1 MVQVFGGT
9 ELFYFERKIYYID
22 LYEKEERKGN
32 AGFITITTKENACHV
47 HIGIRGI
54 GQKKSVKCS
63 WYGLLGEQ
71 KVLLEEFYT
80 RDGQADFEKDYP
92 MPINRKDALVNDGK
106 IIDKSQG
113 EKNIDVVMNDWK
125 GFYFQFGKNAWGNCF
140 AKKDGDSQIIVV
152 QEKTKRVPRGTF
164 EELLQNYPVVQ
175 PFRNQGD
182 YVEIEPMT
190 LKVLAPGY
198 RKLADNSFLLHGYYT
213 HKHIILGFY
222 QDSERAGYYLGVP
235 GTFESKD
242 QLMAEMFGFEGYE
255 RSGDMGYYMRRVE
268 F

>member
-1 MVQVFGGT
+1 M
-9 ELFYFERKIYYID
+9 FYFERKIFYID
-22 LYEKEERKGN
+22 LYEKGERKGN

-47 HIGIRGI
+47 RIGIRGI
-54 GQKKSVKCS
+54 GQKKSIKCS
-63 WYGLLGEQ
+63 WYGLHGEE

-80 RDGQADFEKDYP
+80 RDGQADFEKDYSLQDKTKETLASDSKKVESVQ
-92 MPINRKDALVNDGK
+92 NER
-106 IIDKSQG
+106 IDNL
-113 EKNIDVVMNDWK
+113 NINDWK
-125 GFYFQFGKNAWGNCF
+125 GFYFQFGKNVWGNCF
-140 AKKDGDSQIIVV
+140 AKRDGDSQIIVM
-152 QEKTKRVPRGTF
+152 QEKAKRAPRGTF
-164 EELLQNYPVVQ
+164 EELLQNYPVIQ
-175 PFRNQGD
+175 PFLNQGE

-235 GTFESKD
+235 GAFDSKD

-255 RSGDMGYYMRRVE
+255 RSGDMGYYMRKVE